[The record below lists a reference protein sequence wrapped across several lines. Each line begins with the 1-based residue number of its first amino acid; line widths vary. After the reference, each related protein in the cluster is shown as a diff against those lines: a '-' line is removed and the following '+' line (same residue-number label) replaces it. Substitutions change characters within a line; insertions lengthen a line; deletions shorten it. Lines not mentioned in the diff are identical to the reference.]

1 MKIVTAYKFTTL
13 AEAIPDLRPAVVSNY
28 NVQVIFAAPFSPF
41 PPRFSISP
49 HLQLLNKID

>member
-28 NVQVIFAAPFSPF
+28 NVQVIFAAPFPPF
-41 PPRFSISP
+41 PPFLSHSQSP
-49 HLQLLNKID
+49 ASQ